1 MSETLLFEI
10 GVEEM
15 PSAALYAAVEQLKT
29 DASQALLDARLDFG
43 LLETFGSPRRL
54 VLRVE
59 RLGGEQKDLVLEVRG
74 PAVKVAFDAAGDP
87 TSAAKGFA
95 ASRGVDVESLV
106 RKSDAGGEYLW
117 ASIEEKGRAAKEVL
131 PGLLAML
138 TEGLSWPKTQRW
150 GDGEARFIRPVRWLL
165 ALYGS
170 EVVPVKFAGVIAGRS
185 TQAHRF
191 IGSRRILELTH
202 ADEYASIVAEAGII
216 YDAAE
221 RSRIISDGI
230 SSLLAAENFRPVM
243 PKRTFAEVVNLVES
257 PTVGLGSFDE
267 EFLQVPREVLESA
280 MTKHQRYFPV
290 ESSDGRLV
298 NRFLVVH
305 NGDPSLT
312 DQIVHGH
319 ERVIRA
325 RLADASFFFS
335 EDLAFS
341 NEARVAKLSRS
352 VFHEKLGTLGDKV
365 NRIELLVKKLAVL
378 HGADE
383 IEAADALRAAH
394 LAKADLVSQVVIEFP
409 DLQGVMGY
417 HYALAAGETSGV
429 ALAIRAHYQPRFA
442 NDVLPSTAAGMLVS
456 AADKLDTLAGIFAIG
471 QGPTGSS
478 DPYALRRGAIG
489 VLTML
494 LTGNLR
500 IPLDE
505 AIASALAGY
514 GKLLPG
520 LDADATQ
527 SHIGEFVAGRLEI
540 MLRDRNHAYDTV
552 AAVLA
557 VAASDPADALARCE
571 ALTAARAAG
580 AETFEN
586 LSVAFTRAK
595 NLSKPELGT
604 ECQVHLMT
612 AEERSLADALTSA
625 EAKATEAFISRD
637 YKAVLET
644 LSSLREPIDVFFD
657 SVLVM
662 DPDEAL
668 RNNRL
673 KLLNRFVALF
683 LRFAD
688 LSRLAG

>member
-10 GVEEM
+10 GAEEM
-15 PSAALYAAVEQLKT
+15 PSAALYAAVEQLKA
-29 DASQALLDARLDFG
+29 DASQALSDARLDFG
-43 LLETFGSPRRL
+43 SLETFGSPRRL
-54 VLRVE
+54 VLRVDS
-59 RLGGEQKDLVLEVRG
+59 LGGQQKDLVLEVRG

-87 TSAAKGFA
+87 SPAAKGFA
-95 ASRGVDVESLV
+95 ASKGVAVESLI
-106 RKSDAGGEYLW
+106 RRSDAGGEYLW
-117 ASIEEKGRAAKEVL
+117 AAIEEKGRSATEVL
-131 PGLLAML
+131 PGILAML
-138 TEGLSWPKTQRW
+138 AEGLSWPKTQRW

-170 EVVPVKFAGVIAGRS
+170 EVVPVRFAGVVAGRS

-191 IGSRRILELTH
+191 IGSRRILELAH
-202 ADEYASIVAEAGII
+202 ADEYPSIADEAGII

-221 RSRIISDGI
+221 RSRTISDGI
-230 SSLLAAENFRPVM
+230 SSLLAREGLRPVM
-243 PKRTFAEVVNLVES
+243 PEKTFAEVVNLVEC

-290 ESSDGRLV
+290 EGSDGRLT

-312 DQIVHGH
+312 GQIVHGH

-365 NRIELLVKKLAVL
+365 SRIERLVKKLASL

-383 IEAADALRAAH
+383 IETADALRAAH
-394 LAKADLVSQVVIEFP
+394 LAKADLVSQVVVEFP

-417 HYALAAGETSGV
+417 HYALSAAETSGT
-429 ALAIRAHYQPRFA
+429 ALAIREHYQPRFA
-442 NDVLPSTAAGMLVS
+442 SDALPSTVAGMLVS

-489 VLTML
+489 VLAML
-494 LTGNLR
+494 LAGNLR
-500 IPLDE
+500 IPLGE
-505 AIASALAGY
+505 AISSALAGY
-514 GKLLPG
+514 GELLPG
-520 LDADATQ
+520 LDAAATQ
-527 SHIGEFVAGRLEI
+527 SHIREFVAGRLET

-552 AAVLA
+552 AAVLT
-557 VAASDPADALARCE
+557 VAADDPADALARCE
-571 ALTAARAAG
+571 ALTVARAAG

-595 NLSKPELGT
+595 NLSRPELGS
-604 ECQVHLMT
+604 ECQVHLMV

-625 EAKATEAFISRD
+625 ETRAAAAFASRE
-637 YKAVLET
+637 YEAVLET
-644 LSSLREPIDVFFD
+644 LSSLRDPVDAFFD
-657 SVLVM
+657 AVLVM

-668 RNNRL
+668 RSNRL

-683 LRFAD
+683 LKFAD
-688 LSRLAG
+688 FSRLAG